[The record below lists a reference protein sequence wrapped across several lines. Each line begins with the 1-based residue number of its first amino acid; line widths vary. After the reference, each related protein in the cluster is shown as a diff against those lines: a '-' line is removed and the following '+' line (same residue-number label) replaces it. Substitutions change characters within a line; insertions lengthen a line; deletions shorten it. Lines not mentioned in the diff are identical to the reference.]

1 VVARLKDN
9 ALFKVP
15 TALGFSVFTLDEVLV
30 LLTPIKQS
38 NVPSLLL
45 ERYPVE
51 VALPENLKAL
61 VPVPSIAIVRIAV
74 WLADVVFISMIFA
87 VVLLAEASA
96 CKKTIFPVV
105 NVDCA

>member
-1 VVARLKDN
+1 
-9 ALFKVP
+9 
-15 TALGFSVFTLDEVLV
+15 
-30 LLTPIKQS
+30 
-38 NVPSLLL
+38 
-45 ERYPVE
+45 
-51 VALPENLKAL
+51 L

-87 VVLLAEASA
+87 VVLLTAASA

>member
-1 VVARLKDN
+1 LPEIPVYVVARMKVI

-15 TALGFSVFTLDEVLV
+15 TALGLSVFTLDEVLV
-30 LLTPIKQS
+30 LFTPLKQI

-51 VALPENLKAL
+51 VALPEILKAL

-74 WLADVVFISMIFA
+74 WLAAVVFISMILA
-87 VVLLAEASA
+87 VVLLADASA
-96 CKKTIFPVV
+96 
-105 NVDCA
+105 